1 MNILVTGAGGFV
13 GKSLCPRLVQRGHNV
28 SGLAHDITTPFP
40 SPLRFDLVVHLAAHN
55 VTHVGDKDS
64 GLYARVNVQGT
75 KNVLEAVDSGHF
87 IFLST
92 AKVYKNEGLPLTEDS
107 PVGPA
112 VAYEASKLKAEEACR
127 SFFKGKRLVILR
139 PVNIM
144 GEGQAPK
151 ALLPIFFQ
159 KARQH
164 QPLEIMGSARTPVQF
179 VHVDDVADAVEA
191 VIDHQEVDGI
201 FNIACDK
208 IVTIEELARKVIAL
222 TRSSS
227 PLNMPGGREDVPC
240 SRVVCDKALRQ
251 LGWKAKTGLEEILQ
265 RYQENGA

>member
-13 GKSLCPRLVQRGHNV
+13 GRRLCSRLVQRGHHV

-40 SPLRFDLVVHLAAHN
+40 SPLHVDLVVHLAAHN

-64 GLYARVNVQGT
+64 GLYERVNVQGT
-75 KNVLEAVDSGHF
+75 KNVLEAVDAGHF

-92 AKVYKNEGLPLTEDS
+92 AKVYQNEGLPLTEDS
-107 PVGPA
+107 PVGP
-112 VAYEASKLKAEEACR
+112 VGAYEASKWKAEEACR
-127 SFFKGKRLVILR
+127 SFFKGRHLVILR

-159 KARQH
+159 KSRQH
-164 QPLEIMGSARTPVQF
+164 QPLEIMGSARTAVQF
-179 VHVDDVADAVEA
+179 VYVDDVADAVEA
-191 VIDHQEVDGI
+191 VIDHQGADGI
-201 FNIACDK
+201 FNIACDQ

-227 PLNMPGGREDVPC
+227 PLNMPGGRENVPC
-240 SRVVCDKALRQ
+240 ARVVCDKARRQ
-251 LGWKAKTGLEEILQ
+251 LGWKAKTGLEEILR
-265 RYQENGA
+265 RYQENAA